1 MFNFLIS
8 SAVDI
13 VLIFASYFIFRSI
26 ISGPTRHK
34 IYEKFMS
41 SFAKFV
47 IYIFIVS
54 IAITSISAYIMYRTR
69 FVSYINIVAPALVSI
84 FIGFV
89 MSTVPTRGFGDST
102 TETNKHVD

>member
-54 IAITSISAYIMYRTR
+54 VAITSISAYIMYRTR
-69 FVSYINIVAPALVSI
+69 FVSYINIVAPALVSV

-89 MSTVPTRGFGDST
+89 MSTVPTRGLGDT
-102 TETNKHVD
+102 NETK